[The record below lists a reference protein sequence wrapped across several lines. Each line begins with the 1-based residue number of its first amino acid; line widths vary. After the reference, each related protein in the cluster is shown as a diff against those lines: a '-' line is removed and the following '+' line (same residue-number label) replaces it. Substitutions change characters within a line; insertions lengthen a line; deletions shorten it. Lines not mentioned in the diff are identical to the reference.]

1 VLKRWKGGSLAW
13 ILALACFSLKSLKGI
28 TQEWREGS
36 ERALFW
42 LWKEFSSKERQER
55 ERTEGGEGVFIPLD
69 PKIAV
74 RRTVTRRLRVYA
86 RRLRATLTFR
96 PENSTRTLRAKG
108 SGVSGPVPGV
118 SGLGRMKTHVLLF
131 WVYFVALRC
140 LSRFSWAQDLN
151 RNPWIK
157 SLLIVRRPY
166 TQISNIKSNSLS
178 MLELRLFIS
187 FLRGRTS
194 SFVSPIQTHHL
205 HTCSITRL
213 NIHVFCHYSPKPT

>member
-1 VLKRWKGGSLAW
+1 MRLTSTNPCSCLLLTQIPQGNHSRMEKG
-13 ILALACFSLKSLKGI
+13 
-28 TQEWREGS
+28 EWES
-36 ERALFW
+36 SFW
-42 LWKEFSSKERQER
+42 LRFEFSSSKWQER
-55 ERTEGGEGVFIPLD
+55 GLKGYGGGIYSLQ
-69 PKIAV
+69 PKKG
-74 RRTVTRRLRVYA
+74 TRRLRVYA
-86 RRLRATLTFR
+86 RRLRATLVFQSV
-96 PENSTRTLRAKG
+96 NSTRTLRAKG
-108 SGVSGPVPGV
+108 SGVSGPIPGV

-187 FLRGRTS
+187 F
-194 SFVSPIQTHHL
+194 
-205 HTCSITRL
+205 
-213 NIHVFCHYSPKPT
+213 